1 MIGRRWK
8 TVGQGAGGKRRFR
21 WGGEV
26 KDADEAPAEAEDGD
40 EGFAKEGRLGRR
52 DGGSEDAGPPMLR
65 QLGDR
70 QGVQPLVQGIVPG
83 MAVGWEVRM
92 HGGWWAGLGISAGAP
107 WRNGSGWQRYWEECR
122 GFRRYGKR

>member
-1 MIGRRWK
+1 MGELGEPGIREVPGFMIGRRWK

-26 KDADEAPAEAEDGD
+26 KDADEAPAEAEDGE

-70 QGVQPLVQGIVPG
+70 EGVQPLVQGIVSG
-83 MAVGWEVRM
+83 MAVGGEVRM
-92 HGGWWAGLGISAGAP
+92 HGG
-107 WRNGSGWQRYWEECR
+107 
-122 GFRRYGKR
+122 